1 MSPVGQKSVP
11 CDADLFRAWCRR
23 FGYVPIQEEI
33 GALLGLTTKHV
44 ANKINKRGFL
54 DKEKIILA
62 KEFELTAQEFV
73 DLFFPNCFRP
83 DGNIKL
89 DREVKYLGVKE
100 RGFDIFPMSSI

>member
-1 MSPVGQKSVP
+1 MSPAGKKTIQ
-11 CDADLFRAWCRR
+11 CDANLFRAWCRR

-33 GALLGLTTKHV
+33 GALLGVTDKHV
-44 ANKINKRGFL
+44 ARKINYRGFL

-73 DLFFPNCFRP
+73 DLFYPNCFHP
-83 DGNIKL
+83 DGRIKL

-100 RGFDIFPMSSI
+100 RAFDIFPMTNL